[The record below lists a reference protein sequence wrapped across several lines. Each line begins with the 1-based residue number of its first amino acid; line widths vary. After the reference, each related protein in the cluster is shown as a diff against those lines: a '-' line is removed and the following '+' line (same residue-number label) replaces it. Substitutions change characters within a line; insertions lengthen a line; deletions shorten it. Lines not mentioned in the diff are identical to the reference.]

1 MPLTNAEFDFLNA
14 YVYEV
19 YTPEMTGPHAR
30 AVRELG
36 AAQWDLSWLLT
47 ARDRKAL
54 AEGKNQLGCYH
65 PEPVPIPW
73 STKGEILSREQKL
86 RAELE
91 HHHELCAAAR
101 RGLS

>member
-14 YVYEV
+14 YVYEA
-19 YTPEMTGPHAR
+19 YTPQMTGPHFR
-30 AVRELG
+30 AVRALG

-54 AEGKNQLGCYH
+54 AEGKNQLGFHH

-73 STKGEILSREQKL
+73 SSKDEILSRGQKL

-91 HHHELCAAAR
+91 QPGEPCAAGH